1 MAGEINVDIKVE
13 EINSVKKKLL
23 FDIPWSDV
31 KKELDSQYR
40 DVGKT
45 ARIKGF
51 RQGKTPRNVLEMHY
65 KGHVEEQAVSNLM
78 GASYEKVLKENNI
91 LPVAEPVVD
100 QGKIGKNKNF
110 TFSATVEV
118 KPVIEPK
125 DYLGLELE
133 RDEVAVTDENVQARL
148 EDLRNVHSTLENLD
162 CDRGVIEGD
171 FVHVDFAGKHE
182 DKPVKELTQE
192 NYLIEIG
199 SGRFLP
205 GFEEQLTGMK
215 TGGSKEIAVRI
226 PDKYYLK
233 EIEGKEISFSVTVKD
248 IKKKVLP
255 ELNEDFIKNFEKYES
270 LNDLKQDIRRSLEE
284 EKGIDV
290 NTDLNKRIVDVLL
303 EKNEFDIPSAF
314 VERQIFSMMMDTQ
327 RRMVMGG
334 ADPESAAEA
343 SLNLRDRFKEEA
355 EKIVKFSLL
364 FDSIAG
370 KESIIVSEEEIE
382 EKIREIA
389 VRQGQDYESFRKSCE
404 DNNIM
409 EEMKTEMLREKTLDF
424 IKEKAKITLT
434 KKAVDENSEEK

>member
-162 CDRGVIEGD
+162 SDRGVIEGD

>member
-1 MAGEINVDIKVE
+1 MAGEINVDIKIE
-13 EINSVKKKLL
+13 EINPVKKKLL

-40 DVGKT
+40 DVGKS

-65 KGHVEEQAVSNLM
+65 KGHVEEQTVSNLM

-91 LPVAEPVVD
+91 LPVAEPVID
-100 QGKIGKNKNF
+100 QGKIEKNKNF
-110 TFSATVEV
+110 TFSTTVEI

-133 RDEVAVTDENVQARL
+133 KDEVTVTDEDVRARL
-148 EDLRNVHSTLENLD
+148 EGLRNVHSTLENLES
-162 CDRGVIEGD
+162 DRGVIEGD
-171 FVHVDFAGKHE
+171 FVYVDFEGKHE
-182 DKPVKELTQE
+182 DKPIKELTQE
-192 NYLIEIG
+192 NYLLEIG
-199 SGRFLP
+199 SRRFLP

-215 TGGSKEIAVRI
+215 TGESKEIAIKI

-255 ELNEDFIKNFEKYES
+255 ELDDDFIKNFEKYES
-270 LNDLKQDIRRSLEE
+270 LNDLKQDIRRSLEK

-290 NTDLNKRIVDVLL
+290 DTNLNKRIVDILL

-314 VERQIFSMMMDTQ
+314 IERQIFSMMLDAQ
-327 RRMVMGG
+327 RRMVTGG
-334 ADPESAAEA
+334 TDPESAAEA

-370 KESIIVSEEEIE
+370 KESITVGEEEIE
-382 EKIREIA
+382 EKVRELA
-389 VRQGQDYESFRKSCE
+389 VRQGRDYESFRRSCE
-404 DNNIM
+404 DGNMI
-409 EEMKTEMLREKTLDF
+409 EQIKAEMLKEKTLDF
-424 IKEKAKITLT
+424 IKEKAKITLV
-434 KKAVDENSEEK
+434 KKAIDENPEEK

>member
-1 MAGEINVDIKVE
+1 MVGEINVDIKVE
-13 EINSVKKKLL
+13 EINPVKKKLS
-23 FDIPWSDV
+23 FDIPWGDV

-65 KGHVEEQAVSNLM
+65 KGHVEEQTVSNLM
-78 GASYEKVLKENNI
+78 GTSYEKGLKENDI

-100 QGKIGKNKNF
+100 QGKIEKDKSF
-110 TFSATVEV
+110 TFSATVEI

-125 DYLGLELE
+125 DYLDLELE
-133 RDEVAVTDENVQARL
+133 KDEVTVTDADVQARL
-148 EDLRNVHSTLENLD
+148 EELRNVHSTLENLES
-162 CDRGVIEGD
+162 DRGVIEGD
-171 FVHVDFAGKHE
+171 FVYVDFEGKHE

-192 NYLIEIG
+192 NYLLEIG
-199 SGRFLP
+199 SRRFLP

-215 TGGSKEIAVRI
+215 TGESKEIDVKI

-255 ELNEDFIKNFEKYES
+255 ELNDDFIKNFEKYES
-270 LNDLKQDIRRSLEE
+270 LNDLKQDIRKSLEE
-284 EKGIDV
+284 ERGIDV

-314 VERQIFSMMMDTQ
+314 IERQIFSMMLDTQ

-334 ADPESAAEA
+334 ADPNSAAEA

-370 KESIIVSEEEIE
+370 KESITVSEEEIE
-382 EKIREIA
+382 EKIRELA
-389 VRQGQDYESFRKSCE
+389 VRQGQDYEALRKSCE
-404 DNNIM
+404 DGNMI
-409 EEMKTEMLREKTLDF
+409 EQMKAEMLKEKTLDF
-424 IKEKAKITLT
+424 IKEKAKITIVR
-434 KKAVDENSEEK
+434 KAIDEKSEEK

>member
-1 MAGEINVDIKVE
+1 MAGEINVDIKIE
-13 EINSVKKKLL
+13 EINPVKKKLL

-40 DVGKT
+40 DVGKS

-65 KGHVEEQAVSNLM
+65 KDNVEKQTVLNLM

-91 LPVAEPVVD
+91 LPVAEPVID
-100 QGKIGKNKNF
+100 QGKIEKDKSF
-110 TFSATVEV
+110 TFSATVEI

-133 RDEVAVTDENVQARL
+133 KDEVTVTDEDVHTRL
-148 EDLRNVHSTLENLD
+148 EGLRNVYSTLENLES
-162 CDRGVIEGD
+162 DRGVIEGD
-171 FVHVDFAGKHE
+171 FVYVDFEGKHE
-182 DKPVKELTQE
+182 DKPIKELTQE
-192 NYLIEIG
+192 NYLLEIG
-199 SGRFLP
+199 SRRFLP

-215 TGGSKEIAVRI
+215 TGESKEITIKI

-255 ELNEDFIKNFEKYES
+255 ELDDDFIKNFEKYES
-270 LNDLKQDIRRSLEE
+270 LNDLKQDIRRSLEK

-290 NTDLNKRIVDVLL
+290 DTNLNKRIVDILL

-314 VERQIFSMMMDTQ
+314 IERQIFSMMLDAQ
-327 RRMVMGG
+327 RRMVTGG
-334 ADPESAAEA
+334 TDPESAAEA

-370 KESIIVSEEEIE
+370 KESITVGEEEIE
-382 EKIREIA
+382 EKVRELA
-389 VRQGQDYESFRKSCE
+389 VRQGQDYESFRRSCE
-404 DNNIM
+404 DGNMI
-409 EEMKTEMLREKTLDF
+409 EQIKAEMLKEKTLDF
-424 IKEKAKITLT
+424 IKEKAKITLV
-434 KKAVDENSEEK
+434 KKAIDENPEEK

>member
-1 MAGEINVDIKVE
+1 MAGEINVDIKIE
-13 EINSVKKKLL
+13 EINPVKKKLL

-40 DVGKT
+40 DVGKS

-65 KGHVEEQAVSNLM
+65 KGHVEEQTVSNLM

-91 LPVAEPVVD
+91 LPVAEPVID
-100 QGKIGKNKNF
+100 QGKIEKNKNF
-110 TFSATVEV
+110 TFSTTVEI

-133 RDEVAVTDENVQARL
+133 KDEVTVTDEDVQARL
-148 EDLRNVHSTLENLD
+148 EGLRNVYSTLENLES
-162 CDRGVIEGD
+162 DRGVIEGD
-171 FVHVDFAGKHE
+171 FVYVDFEGKHE
-182 DKPVKELTQE
+182 DKPIKELTQE
-192 NYLIEIG
+192 NYLLEIG
-199 SGRFLP
+199 SRRFLP

-215 TGGSKEIAVRI
+215 TGESKEIAIKI

-255 ELNEDFIKNFEKYES
+255 ELDDDFIKNFEKYES
-270 LNDLKQDIRRSLEE
+270 LNDLKQDIRRSLEK

-290 NTDLNKRIVDVLL
+290 DTNLNKRIVDILL

-314 VERQIFSMMMDTQ
+314 IERQIFSMMLDAQ
-327 RRMVMGG
+327 RRMVTGG
-334 ADPESAAEA
+334 TDPESAAEA

-370 KESIIVSEEEIE
+370 KESITVGEEEIE
-382 EKIREIA
+382 EKVRELA
-389 VRQGQDYESFRKSCE
+389 VRQGRDYESFRRSCE
-404 DNNIM
+404 DGNMI
-409 EEMKTEMLREKTLDF
+409 EQIKAEMLKEKTLDF
-424 IKEKAKITLT
+424 IKEKAKITLV
-434 KKAVDENSEEK
+434 KKAIDENPEEK

>member
-148 EDLRNVHSTLENLD
+148 EDLRNVHSTLENID
-162 CDRGVIEGD
+162 SDRGVTEGD

>member
-1 MAGEINVDIKVE
+1 MVGEINVDIKVE
-13 EINSVKKKLL
+13 EINPVKKKLS
-23 FDIPWSDV
+23 FDIPWGDV

-65 KGHVEEQAVSNLM
+65 KGHVEEQTVSNLM
-78 GASYEKVLKENNI
+78 GTSYEKGLKENDI

-100 QGKIGKNKNF
+100 QGKIEKDKSF
-110 TFSATVEV
+110 TFSATVEI

-125 DYLGLELE
+125 DYLDLELE
-133 RDEVAVTDENVQARL
+133 KDEVTVTDADVQARL
-148 EDLRNVHSTLENLD
+148 EELRNVHSTLENLES
-162 CDRGVIEGD
+162 DRGVIEGD
-171 FVHVDFAGKHE
+171 FVYVDFEGKHE

-192 NYLIEIG
+192 NYLLEIG
-199 SGRFLP
+199 SRRFLP

-215 TGGSKEIAVRI
+215 TGESKEIDVKI

-255 ELNEDFIKNFEKYES
+255 ELNDDFIKNFEKYES
-270 LNDLKQDIRRSLEE
+270 LNDLKQDIRKSLEE
-284 EKGIDV
+284 ERGIDV

-314 VERQIFSMMMDTQ
+314 IERQIFSMMLDTQ

-334 ADPESAAEA
+334 ADPNSAAEA

-370 KESIIVSEEEIE
+370 KESITVSEEEIE
-382 EKIREIA
+382 EKMRALA

-404 DNNIM
+404 DGNMI

-424 IKEKAKITLT
+424 IKEKAKITLAR
-434 KKAVDENSEEK
+434 KDIDEKSEEK